1 MPIPKCLIADRLTTK
16 EDHPNNLSTMSSVAT
31 TEDTMMTNLIVPSSP
46 TQQQANKRYFS
57 VHWKD
62 EYINDGDAMDHEEH
76 NRIDTSSVDE
86 DDHDDDDDI
95 ASVNLEVQRRST
107 KITSC
112 LRNGKETTATKK
124 KMSGSASSAVCPIR
138 MSRRE
143 LQRLVQ
149 KQQDSIRRA
158 CQLELHL
165 LNQSAAV
172 RTKRMRM
179 VQTLQRLQHKLD
191 GDDDNDNNNK
201 FVLPPVYQGSSSP
214 RRHGYKNKSIIK
226 TTDGSSMTPMTHAK
240 VIDMTLDSDESTISA
255 AHSVEWMV
263 TIVGYDTQRNHC

>member
-16 EDHPNNLSTMSSVAT
+16 EDHPNNLSNMSGVAT
-31 TEDTMMTNLIVPSSP
+31 TEDTIMSNLIVPSSP

-95 ASVNLEVQRRST
+95 ASVNLDVQRRST

-124 KMSGSASSAVCPIR
+124 KTSGSASHKKASSAAVSPIR

-191 GDDDNDNNNK
+191 GEDNNDNSK

-214 RRHGYKNKSIIK
+214 RRHGYKNKS
-226 TTDGSSMTPMTHAK
+226 TTTTNGSSLTPMTHAK
-240 VIDMTLDSDESTISA
+240 VIDMTLDSDKSTISA
-255 AHSVEWMV
+255 APSVE
-263 TIVGYDTQRNHC
+263 

>member
-1 MPIPKCLIADRLTTK
+1 MPIPKCLLADRLTTK
-16 EDHPNNLSTMSSVAT
+16 EDHPNNLSSTMSGMAA
-31 TEDTMMTNLIVPSSP
+31 TEDTLMTNLIVPSSP

-86 DDHDDDDDI
+86 DGHEDDDDI

-107 KITSC
+107 NITSC
-112 LRNGKETTATKK
+112 LRNSKETTATKK
-124 KMSGSASSAVCPIR
+124 KMNGSASHKKASSAAVSPIR

-191 GDDDNDNNNK
+191 GDDNDNDNK

-214 RRHGYKNKSIIK
+214 RRHGYRNKS
-226 TTDGSSMTPMTHAK
+226 TTTTNDSSLTPMTHAK
-240 VIDMTLDSDESTISA
+240 VIDMTLDSDKSTISA
-255 AHSVEWMV
+255 APSVE
-263 TIVGYDTQRNHC
+263 